1 MSIIFNRQTRV
12 LVQGITGR
20 EGQARTRLMKE
31 SGVSV
36 LAGVTPGRGGEEVL
50 GVPVFDT
57 VKEAAEAVGPLDISV
72 VFVPAPLVKNA
83 AIEAF
88 AAGVKL
94 AVLVPDRVPLYDVLA
109 IARAAR
115 RAGAGFTG
123 PNTLGILS
131 PGVGVLG
138 MIGGSAESVARWFRP
153 GPVGITSRSGG
164 LTTSTA
170 YYLNQAGIGL
180 STMVHVGGDSLV
192 GLPHPE
198 VVKLFQED
206 PQTRIIVL
214 LGEIG
219 GTQEEEVARLILSGK
234 VTKPLVAYI
243 GGKGA
248 REGTQFSHAGAI
260 IEGGRGTHAG
270 KTALLREAGAV
281 VVDEITGIPGAVRE
295 ILSKQE
301 ARDG

>member
-1 MSIIFNRQTRV
+1 MSIIFNNQTRV

-50 GVPVFDT
+50 GIPVFDT

-83 AIEAF
+83 AMEAF

-115 RAGAGFTG
+115 RTGARFTG

-138 MIGGSAESVARWFRP
+138 MIGGSAESVSRWFRP
-153 GPVGITSRSGG
+153 GPVGVTSRSGG

-260 IEGGRGTHAG
+260 IEGSRGTHAG
-270 KTALLREAGAV
+270 KVALLREAGAV
-281 VVDEITGIPGAVRE
+281 VVDEITGIPGAVQK

-301 ARDG
+301 AYDG